1 MVPTKIVAHKA
12 LNHNA
17 PNGRITRRVSVAR
30 KEMKIMAIT
39 HKKNSGLHENTE
51 RPLHGN
57 QQKASESLLRERS
70 VLARVELSRAYWRKL
85 IAAKKAPAPIKIG
98 KSSRWVAS
106 EIDAYIQARIA
117 ASRAKN
123 AA

>member
-1 MVPTKIVAHKA
+1 MK
-12 LNHNA
+12 
-17 PNGRITRRVSVAR
+17 
-30 KEMKIMAIT
+30 KEVKIMAIT
-39 HKKNSGLHENTE
+39 HKNDSDSREKTE
-51 RPLHGN
+51 HLFHGN
-57 QQKASESLLRERS
+57 QQHKASESLLRERS

-85 IAAKKAPAPIKIG
+85 IAAKEAPAPIKIG

-106 EIDAYIQARIA
+106 EIDAYIEARIA